1 LVTKNDIFIEQ
12 GFFMTHRPVRVA
24 ASILSADFGFLAEE
38 VQKIT
43 KAQADAIHIDIMD
56 GHFVKNLTLGPK
68 AVGAIRQNTSLFLD
82 VHLMM
87 YNPFDY
93 IERFVEQGADGITFH
108 VEATENV
115 EEILDYIKKC
125 NKKAGLA
132 INPETPFSM
141 IEPYVEQ
148 CDLVLLMTVNPGFG
162 GQKFMPKVL
171 EKIQKVKFLH
181 EQIKK
186 EKKGLSPLDIQV
198 DGGIEPK
205 TAKLCQESGANFL
218 VSGHYLFEEAGLE
231 LGIQNLK
238 NC

>member
-1 LVTKNDIFIEQ
+1 MKNDIFIEQ
-12 GFFMTHRPVRVA
+12 GFFMTHRPMRVA
-24 ASILSADFGFLAEE
+24 ASILSADFGYLAEE
-38 VQKIT
+38 TKKIT

-56 GHFVKNLTLGPK
+56 GHFVKNLTFGPK
-68 AVGAIRQNTSLFLD
+68 AVAAIRQHTSLFLD

-93 IERFVEQGADGITFH
+93 IEKFIEEGADGITFH

-115 EEILDYIKKC
+115 EEILDYIRKC

-148 CDLVLLMTVNPGFG
+148 CDLVLVMSVHPGFG
-162 GQKFMPKVL
+162 GQNFIPKVL
-171 EKIQKVKFLH
+171 EKIQRVKILH
-181 EQIKK
+181 EELKK
-186 EKKGLSPLDIQV
+186 QKKGLPPLDIQV

-205 TAKLCQESGANFL
+205 TAKLCCEAGANFL
-218 VSGHYLFEEAGLE
+218 VSGHYLFKEAGLE
-231 LGIQNLK
+231 QGIQNLK
-238 NC
+238 NT